1 MPFFFALKIREGRNI
16 PLENWHS
23 CRLLDPAKFDGFA
36 QKACAEKHDGKCIT
50 HNYGLYDDEDKASE
64 LQALRYKTTVWTEA
78 SAKSHCKSKDGT
90 FEPASDEEDSLKNK
104 GVTMAVKRTNKRSP
118 FKPQAKGN
126 YRVENK
132 TDKEAT
138 IYIYDEI
145 GWFGVEATDFV
156 KDLNDI
162 KAETIHVRLNT
173 PGGNVFDGTAIAN
186 AIKQHKSKTV
196 VHIDGLA
203 ASIGSIIAIAGDE
216 TIMADNAFF
225 MFHEAWSFVI
235 GNAEGLRE
243 EAELLD
249 KIDGVLA
256 KAYANKTGKKQDEI
270 KELMNAETWLTAEE
284 ALEMGMIDGIEEDK
298 EEKASAAI
306 FDLSVFANVPDALK
320 DIKKD
325 LNERDLE
332 RALRD
337 AGCSRNQAKEILAKG
352 FKGDPNQR
360 DVEEEAR
367 LKTEREAQLE
377 EETRLR
383 EAEKAKK
390 VKPGSTE
397 DLLMQAEIMAPTQ

>member
-1 MPFFFALKIREGRNI
+1 M
-16 PLENWHS
+16 
-23 CRLLDPAKFDGFA
+23 
-36 QKACAEKHDGKCIT
+36 
-50 HNYGLYDDEDKASE
+50 
-64 LQALRYKTTVWTEA
+64 
-78 SAKSHCKSKDGT
+78 
-90 FEPASDEEDSLKNK
+90 
-104 GVTMAVKRTNKRSP
+104 KRMNKRSP

-132 TDKEAT
+132 TEKEAT

-145 GWFGVEATDFV
+145 GWFGIDAADFV

-162 KAETIHVRLNT
+162 KAEITHIRINT
-173 PGGNVFDGTAIAN
+173 PGGNVFQGTAMAN
-186 AIKQHKSKTV
+186 AIKQHKSKTII
-196 VHIDGLA
+196 HIDGLA

-216 TIMADNAFF
+216 VRMADNAFF

-243 EAELLD
+243 EAKLLD

-256 KAYANKTGKKQDEI
+256 KTYANKTGKKEDEI
-270 KELMNAETWLTAEE
+270 KDLMNAETWLTAEE
-284 ALEMGMIDGIEEDK
+284 ALEMGMIDSIEEDK
-298 EEKASAAI
+298 EEKASATM
-306 FDLSVFANVPDALK
+306 FDLSVFANVPDELK

-337 AGCSRNQAKEILAKG
+337 AGCSRSHAKEILAKG

-360 DVEEEAR
+360 DAEEATR
-367 LKTEREAQLE
+367 LKTERDAQE
-377 EETRLR
+377 EEKTRLR

-390 VKPGSTE
+390 PEKGSTA
-397 DLLMQAEIMAPTQ
+397 DLLMQADITMATTK

>member
-1 MPFFFALKIREGRNI
+1 MI
-16 PLENWHS
+16 NWHS
-23 CRLLDPAKFDGFA
+23 CKLLDPEKFDGFA

-64 LQALRYKTTVWTEA
+64 LQALRYKTKTWTEA
-78 SAKSHCKSKDGT
+78 SAKSHCKSRDGT
-90 FEPASDEEDSLKNK
+90 FEPASEESDSLKK
-104 GVTMAVKRTNKRSP
+104 ETIMKRMNKRSP

-145 GWFGVEATDFV
+145 GWFGVEASDFV

-162 KAETIHVRLNT
+162 KAETLHVRLNT

-186 AIKQHKSKTV
+186 AIKQHKSKTII
-196 VHIDGLA
+196 HIDGLA
-203 ASIGSIIAIAGDE
+203 ASIGSIIAISGDE
-216 TIMADNAFF
+216 TTMAENAFF

-243 EAELLD
+243 EAKLLD

-256 KAYANKTGKKQDEI
+256 KQYANKTGKKEDEI
-270 KELMNAETWLTAEE
+270 KALMNAETWLTAEE
-284 ALEMGMIDGIEEDK
+284 ALEMGMIDSIEEDK
-298 EEKASAAI
+298 EEKASATM

-332 RALRD
+332 RVLRD

-352 FKGDPNQR
+352 FKGDPNER
-360 DVEEEAR
+360 DAQEETR
-367 LKTEREAQLE
+367 LQAERDAQTA

-383 EAEKAKK
+383 EAGEAKKAKIEK
-390 VKPGSTE
+390 GSTE
-397 DLLMQAEIMAPTQ
+397 DLLIQADITMATTK

>member
-1 MPFFFALKIREGRNI
+1 MPLT
-16 PLENWHS
+16 NWHS
-23 CRLLDPAKFDGFA
+23 CRLEDPDQFDRFT

-50 HNYGLYDDEDKASE
+50 HNYGIYEDEDKGSK
-64 LQALRYKTTVWTEA
+64 LQALRYKTTTWTEA
-78 SAKSHCKSKDGT
+78 SAKSHCKSRDGT
-90 FEPASDEEDSLKNK
+90 FEPASDESDSLKNK
-104 GVTMAVKRTNKRSP
+104 EVIMAVKRTNKRSP

-126 YRVENK
+126 YRVENT

-145 GWFGVEATDFV
+145 GWFGVMADAFV

-162 KAETIHVRLNT
+162 KAEITHIRLNT

-186 AIKQHKSKTV
+186 AVKQHKSKTI

-216 TIMADNAFF
+216 TRMAENAFF

-243 EAELLD
+243 EANLLD

-256 KAYANKTGKKQDEI
+256 KAYAKKTGKKEDEI
-270 KELMNAETWLTAEE
+270 KDLMNAETWLTAEE
-284 ALEMGMIDGIEEDK
+284 ALEMGMIDSIEEDK
-298 EEKASAAI
+298 EEKASATM
-306 FDLSVFANVPDALK
+306 FDLSVFANVPDELK
-320 DIKKD
+320 NIKKEFT
-325 LNERDLE
+325 ERDAE
-332 RALRD
+332 HALRD
-337 AGCSRNQAKEILAKG
+337 AGCSRARSKEILAKG
-352 FKGDPNQR
+352 FKGDPNER
-360 DVEEEAR
+360 DAQEEAY
-367 LKTEREAQLE
+367 LQTERDAQVV

-383 EAEKAKK
+383 EAEEAKK

-397 DLLMQAEIMAPTQ
+397 DLLIRADIKMATTK

>member
-1 MPFFFALKIREGRNI
+1 MINY
-16 PLENWHS
+16 HS
-23 CRLLDPAKFDGFA
+23 CRLEDPDKFDGFA

-50 HNYGLYDDEDKASE
+50 HNYGLYDDEDKGSE
-64 LQALRYKTTVWTEA
+64 LQALRYKTTIWTEA
-78 SAKSHCKSKDGT
+78 SAKSHCKSRDGT
-90 FEPASDEEDSLKNK
+90 FEPASDESDSSKNK
-104 GVTMAVKRTNKRSP
+104 ETTMKRMNKRSP

-145 GWFGVEATDFV
+145 GWFGIEASDFV

-162 KAETIHVRLNT
+162 KAETLHIRLNT

-186 AIKQHKSKTV
+186 AIKQHKSKTI

-216 TIMADNAFF
+216 TTMAENAFF

-243 EAELLD
+243 EAKLLD

-256 KAYANKTGKKQDEI
+256 KAYVNKTGKKEDEI
-270 KELMNAETWLTAEE
+270 KDLMNAETWLTAEE
-284 ALEMGMIDGIEEDK
+284 ALEMGMIDSIEEDK
-298 EEKASAAI
+298 EEKASASM
-306 FDLSVFANVPDALK
+306 FDLSVFANVPDELK

-332 RALRD
+332 RVLRD

-352 FKGDPNQR
+352 FKGDP
-360 DVEEEAR
+360 D
-367 LKTEREAQLE
+367 EREAQKEARLQAE
-377 EETRLR
+377 RDAQIAEKARLR
-383 EAEKAKK
+383 EAGKAKK
-390 VKPGSTE
+390 AKIEKGSAE
-397 DLLMQAEIMAPTQ
+397 DLLMKAEIMAPKI